1 MKMSVTGYP
10 HTCVFTPGPH
20 QTAAAIGNTGVKV
33 VSTPALIALLE
44 ETSADAVAKD
54 LPSGWVSVG
63 THVDVHHH
71 KPAWPYQEVRCT
83 ATLISADEKRLQF
96 FVQAH
101 QAGALI
107 MSGKHERALAP
118 LSRFERAD
126 GKLPE
131 GAPLEFFFDFHSP
144 WCYLAFPRLR
154 EIAAAYGRMI
164 VLRPFHLANLIDR
177 IGGRR
182 PLDASPAFVNWFKQ
196 DMQDWAR
203 IRRLPLSYHPKFPL
217 RPSRALRATLYAVEE
232 GLGEAFAF
240 KVMQAYW
247 SQSLDISDVAI
258 LGDLATSVGLDKN
271 ACISSIGDEARKL
284 AIVSNTDEAI
294 ARGVFGAPAVFA
306 DGKLFWG
313 NDRLDMMDT
322 WLASAGERC

>member
-20 QTAAAIGNTGVKV
+20 QTAAAIGQHGCESGVD
-33 VSTPALIALLE
+33 
-44 ETSADAVAKD
+44 TSVDRSIGGDQCDAVAKD

-131 GAPLEFFFDFHSP
+131 GAPLEFF
-144 WCYLAFPRLR
+144 L
-154 EIAAAYGRMI
+154 
-164 VLRPFHLANLIDR
+164 
-177 IGGRR
+177 
-182 PLDASPAFVNWFKQ
+182 
-196 DMQDWAR
+196 
-203 IRRLPLSYHPKFPL
+203 
-217 RPSRALRATLYAVEE
+217 
-232 GLGEAFAF
+232 
-240 KVMQAYW
+240 
-247 SQSLDISDVAI
+247 
-258 LGDLATSVGLDKN
+258 
-271 ACISSIGDEARKL
+271 
-284 AIVSNTDEAI
+284 
-294 ARGVFGAPAVFA
+294 
-306 DGKLFWG
+306 
-313 NDRLDMMDT
+313 
-322 WLASAGERC
+322 

>member
-1 MKMSVTGYP
+1 M
-10 HTCVFTPGPH
+10 
-20 QTAAAIGNTGVKV
+20 
-33 VSTPALIALLE
+33 
-44 ETSADAVAKD
+44 
-54 LPSGWVSVG
+54 
-63 THVDVHHH
+63 
-71 KPAWPYQEVRCT
+71 
-83 ATLISADEKRLQF
+83 
-96 FVQAH
+96 
-101 QAGALI
+101 
-107 MSGKHERALAP
+107 
-118 LSRFERAD
+118 
-126 GKLPE
+126 
-131 GAPLEFFFDFHSP
+131 
-144 WCYLAFPRLR
+144 
-154 EIAAAYGRMI
+154 
-164 VLRPFHLANLIDR
+164 
-177 IGGRR
+177 
-182 PLDASPAFVNWFKQ
+182 DASPAFVNWFKQ

>member
-71 KPAWPYQEVRCT
+71 KPARPYQEVRCT

-107 MSGKHERALAP
+107 MSGKHERALAR

-144 WCYLAFPRLR
+144 WCYLAFP
-154 EIAAAYGRMI
+154 
-164 VLRPFHLANLIDR
+164 V
-177 IGGRR
+177 
-182 PLDASPAFVNWFKQ
+182 
-196 DMQDWAR
+196 
-203 IRRLPLSYHPKFPL
+203 
-217 RPSRALRATLYAVEE
+217 
-232 GLGEAFAF
+232 
-240 KVMQAYW
+240 
-247 SQSLDISDVAI
+247 
-258 LGDLATSVGLDKN
+258 
-271 ACISSIGDEARKL
+271 
-284 AIVSNTDEAI
+284 
-294 ARGVFGAPAVFA
+294 
-306 DGKLFWG
+306 
-313 NDRLDMMDT
+313 
-322 WLASAGERC
+322 